1 MKKTHLPFRL
11 LSLWLALT
19 LPWGFAAPAGAA
31 TGGLARVNIL
41 ADGLTPEVRPH
52 AGVGYMEQV
61 LQSLVAEATY
71 PIQGST
77 CQTNSS
83 GKLPLEE
90 PWIHA
95 TGSIVEVGDN
105 IATWDSTPQAL
116 ALSGRSDTPTSVAAV
131 HEMVGE
137 KSDGM
142 PSGTNP
148 MMQYP
153 EESWTTWNVCGFSP
167 AILDPNAPQNLEELQ
182 AADPKEVAQLS
193 KFDGRNYGIITP
205 VRDQG
210 SSNLC
215 WAYASVNAS
224 EASILREG
232 IGAALNTH
240 GLSHTQLG
248 YIRFNRGPDLLGNT
262 AGEEDPTADWLQ
274 ASGSP
279 GYSSTLFSQWWGP
292 VQDGTPMVNTPSVIE
307 EHSGYRMEHAI
318 ELDGQRLS
326 SNPAARTRMKEAIAQ
341 YGAVTFSY
349 NWIHEVPYDNPS
361 RGGFGNPHACTII
374 GWDDTIPA
382 SLFSGGASQDG
393 GWLVKNSYS
402 SLPYFYLS
410 YDNNSSYVFAFDYA
424 TKEEYDFN
432 YFYDSSVD
440 DFGMAASLNYT
451 CAANVFQGLKG
462 SDSQT
467 EYVKAVQVGF
477 YGSGAT
483 CDVKVYTN
491 LQDQQDMSDLA
502 NVDPTLGTLAASGS
516 ATFDRPGY
524 HTVPLEQL
532 AEVAPGSYFSIVVQ
546 ISGSS
551 PYLRV
556 IRAADCKSYVLS
568 KYGAWQKSGLNVPRL
583 KAYTVL
589 ENTSTGLTPEET
601 PHASIDD
608 TAEALTGL
616 MPEATYLVNSAAL
629 TADGNGSLAL
639 QPEWFGSTVSIVKQG
654 DGTATGNSVAQ
665 TLKIPNRPAAPAG
678 VE

>member
-31 TGGLARVNIL
+31 AGGPARVNIL
-41 ADGLTPEVRPH
+41 ADGLTLEVRPH

-61 LQSLVAEATY
+61 LQRLVAEATY

-105 IATWDSTPQAL
+105 IA
-116 ALSGRSDTPTSVAAV
+116 
-131 HEMVGE
+131 
-137 KSDGM
+137 
-142 PSGTNP
+142 
-148 MMQYP
+148 
-153 EESWTTWNVCGFSP
+153 TWNVCGFSP

-232 IGAALNTH
+232 IDPSATLDTLRFSPTH
-240 GLSHTQLG
+240 LG

-546 ISGSS
+546 VSGSS

-608 TAEALTGL
+608 TPEALTGL

-639 QPEWFGSTVSIVKQG
+639 QSEWFGSTVSIVKQG
-654 DGTATGNSVAQ
+654 DGTVTGNSVAQ
-665 TLKIPNRPAAPAG
+665 ALKIPNRPAAPAG

>member
-1 MKKTHLPFRL
+1 M
-11 LSLWLALT
+11 
-19 LPWGFAAPAGAA
+19 
-31 TGGLARVNIL
+31 
-41 ADGLTPEVRPH
+41 
-52 AGVGYMEQV
+52 
-61 LQSLVAEATY
+61 
-71 PIQGST
+71 
-77 CQTNSS
+77 
-83 GKLPLEE
+83 
-90 PWIHA
+90 
-95 TGSIVEVGDN
+95 
-105 IATWDSTPQAL
+105 
-116 ALSGRSDTPTSVAAV
+116 
-131 HEMVGE
+131 
-137 KSDGM
+137 
-142 PSGTNP
+142 
-148 MMQYP
+148 
-153 EESWTTWNVCGFSP
+153 
-167 AILDPNAPQNLEELQ
+167 
-182 AADPKEVAQLS
+182 
-193 KFDGRNYGIITP
+193 
-205 VRDQG
+205 
-210 SSNLC
+210 
-215 WAYASVNAS
+215 
-224 EASILREG
+224 
-232 IGAALNTH
+232 
-240 GLSHTQLG
+240 
-248 YIRFNRGPDLLGNT
+248 
-262 AGEEDPTADWLQ
+262 
-274 ASGSP
+274 
-279 GYSSTLFSQWWGP
+279 
-292 VQDGTPMVNTPSVIE
+292 
-307 EHSGYRMEHAI
+307 
-318 ELDGQRLS
+318 
-326 SNPAARTRMKEAIAQ
+326 
-341 YGAVTFSY
+341 
-349 NWIHEVPYDNPS
+349 
-361 RGGFGNPHACTII
+361 
-374 GWDDTIPA
+374 
-382 SLFSGGASQDG
+382 
-393 GWLVKNSYS
+393 KNSYS

-462 SDSQT
+462 SDRQT

-532 AEVAPGSYFSIVVQ
+532 SEVAPGSYFSIVVQ
-546 ISGSS
+546 VSGSS

-601 PHASIDD
+601 PHASIDN